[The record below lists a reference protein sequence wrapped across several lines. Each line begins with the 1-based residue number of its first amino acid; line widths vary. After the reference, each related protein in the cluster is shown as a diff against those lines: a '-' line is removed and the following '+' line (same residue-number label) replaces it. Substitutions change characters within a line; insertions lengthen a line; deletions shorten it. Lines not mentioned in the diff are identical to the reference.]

1 MPSKSTFSDAPF
13 VQCGT
18 SSRNNSTSST
28 SSSSSACSEGSGSE
42 SPLVSINSVA
52 STATTIT
59 TTATTTI
66 TTATKR
72 LVVVALSL
80 VLLQLLATAG
90 FVGYFTLSLQ
100 KVHEESITKLQKCL
114 SLTYT
119 DDLLCQEFLYY
130 MDTHIAKKSR
140 EMSSQIGDPM
150 AASSSNP
157 ASPLGGLGHAASRK
171 RPIAHVTGKQPRE
184 ATATQLREGEHLQRL
199 MGTQSGKVLY
209 SWEEK
214 LGSVHVQ
221 HMDFT
226 GATLT
231 ARLHGS
237 YYVYAQTYFR
247 FSTWQ
252 VDAHMGRHGASD
264 PPSDLS
270 ARQRPV
276 QTMVLYLYKRT
287 DHYPKPLLLAKAAQ
301 TKCWSASAQYGLHSV
316 QLGGVFSLR
325 RGDQLFIAVSDPTLV
340 DFDPEASFFGSFF
353 LE

>member
-1 MPSKSTFSDAPF
+1 MASKSTWSDASF
-13 VQCGT
+13 VESGV
-18 SSRNNSTSST
+18 SGRNNSTSSST
-28 SSSSSACSEGSGSE
+28 SSTSSDGSGSDL
-42 SPLVSINSVA
+42 PLVSIKSVA
-52 STATTIT
+52 CT
-59 TTATTTI
+59 TTATTSA
-66 TTATKR
+66 TTTTTKR
-72 LVVVALSL
+72 LVVVALTL

-100 KVHEESITKLQKCL
+100 KVRQESATKLQKCL
-114 SLTYT
+114 TLTDS

-130 MDTHIAKKSR
+130 MDNHIAKKSR
-140 EMSSQIGDPM
+140 EIMSSQLGDPI

-184 ATATQLREGEHLQRL
+184 ATVTQLREGEHLQRL
-199 MGTQSGKVLY
+199 LGAQSGKVLY

-231 ARLHGS
+231 ARQHGS

-247 FSTWQ
+247 FSTRQ
-252 VDAHMGRHGASD
+252 GDAHRGGHEASG
-264 PPSDLS
+264 PASDLS
-270 ARQRPV
+270 ARQRQV

-340 DFDPEASFFGSFF
+340 DFDPEASFFGSFL